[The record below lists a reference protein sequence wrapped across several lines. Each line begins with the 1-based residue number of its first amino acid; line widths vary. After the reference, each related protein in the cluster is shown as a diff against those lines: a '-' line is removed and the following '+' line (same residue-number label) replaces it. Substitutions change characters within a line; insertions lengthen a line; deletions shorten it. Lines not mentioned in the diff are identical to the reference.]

1 MVMVYSHGLMVQN
14 TEDNGSITR
23 PMVRVH
29 SGMQMETAMMGN
41 LNETNPMD
49 MESTLVQ
56 MELFMKVYG
65 LMTYN
70 MDRVKLNGQ
79 MGQSI

>member
-1 MVMVYSHGLMVQN
+1 MVPSTRANGLTINSMVKELSHGLMVQN

-23 PMVRVH
+23 LMVRVH

-56 MELFMKVYG
+56 MELSMKVFG
-65 LMTYN
+65 
-70 MDRVKLNGQ
+70 
-79 MGQSI
+79 